1 MRADPCSHALKL
13 TTAAVAIFLSTPR
26 LLPLLQFS
34 WIATMRAPDESPY
47 KKGMFYLAIK
57 FPKDYPFK
65 PPQVRLPPPSPHS
78 GRIEPLHETNGLFK
92 NQFGRAGGGEG

>member
-57 FPKDYPFK
+57 FPRDYPFK
-65 PPQVRLPPPSPHS
+65 PPQVRLPA
-78 GRIEPLHETNGLFK
+78 PLPALWSN
-92 NQFGRAGGGEG
+92 